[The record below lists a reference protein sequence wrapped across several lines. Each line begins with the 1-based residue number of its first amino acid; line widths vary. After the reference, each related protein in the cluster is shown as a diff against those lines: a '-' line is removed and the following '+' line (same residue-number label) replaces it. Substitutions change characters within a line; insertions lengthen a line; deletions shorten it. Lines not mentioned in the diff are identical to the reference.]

1 MQNAV
6 LLIGAILLA
15 IGLIV
20 GWISNR
26 NLSEVG
32 RTKKWSERAKPFWTR
47 HAAYTPKGQT
57 LVRVSSV
64 CMMLGALACLA
75 TLLVRV

>member
-1 MQNAV
+1 MKTTILVVA
-6 LLIGAILLA
+6 IILLA

-32 RTKKWSERAKPFWTR
+32 KTKKWSERAKPFWMR
-47 HAAYTPKGQT
+47 NAAYTPKGQT

-64 CMMLGALACLA
+64 CMVLGALACLA
-75 TLLVRV
+75 ALFAKA

>member
-1 MQNAV
+1 MKTTILDVAV
-6 LLIGAILLA
+6 ILLA
-15 IGLIV
+15 VGLIV

-32 RTKKWSERAKPFWTR
+32 KAKKWHERAKPFWTR
-47 HAAYTPKGQT
+47 NAAYTPKGQA

-64 CMMLGALACLA
+64 CMILGALACLA